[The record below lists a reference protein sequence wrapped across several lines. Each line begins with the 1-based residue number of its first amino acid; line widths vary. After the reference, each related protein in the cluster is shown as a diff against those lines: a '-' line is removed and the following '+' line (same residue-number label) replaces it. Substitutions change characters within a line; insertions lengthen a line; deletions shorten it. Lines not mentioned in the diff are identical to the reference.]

1 MIFLR
6 TGVTTPLNFSG
17 SSEVGKC
24 PPLKIMHSEFLTFSA
39 VRSVIS
45 GVQAKS

>member
-1 MIFLR
+1 MIFFS
-6 TGVTTPLNFSG
+6 TGATTPLNFSG

-24 PPLKIMHSEFLTFSA
+24 PPEKMMHSEFFTFSA

-45 GVQAKS
+45 GVHAKS